1 MQVNPDPVTKRHRG
15 GGGRRGV
22 GAVTVGVLLAWLVGV
37 GLATPPAA
45 AYPSSSVIIQGHG
58 FGHGHGMGQ
67 WGTLG
72 FRSSPDALPL
82 NLGAYYGG
90 TSLATLPAPQE
101 AHVVTVAMTENDGN
115 NLIVASATGFT
126 VAGVYFPPGQ
136 VALMTQV
143 PGPAWAVWTSSSCAG
158 NPDGTWTN
166 VVASTTDPTATPSP
180 DDGSET
186 LTLCLGGAAN
196 VTMHGSILAT
206 YNSLQQARTVNEVP
220 LEQYVAGV
228 VPNESPAGWGSLG
241 AAGPQGQAWGFQ
253 ELEAQAVATRSY
265 VMASPNSYGG
275 YADTSDLA
283 CQTYRGTLNESAVT
297 DLATSATGGQVIEFP
312 GGVVAATQYS
322 ASTGGY
328 TNPGVFPAVPDAGD
342 SVCVPGACNPNH
354 DWTTAV
360 PVETI
365 DATWPQLG
373 DLRSISI
380 TGRNGYGDLGGRVT
394 TMTLVGSN
402 QDVSLTG
409 DAFAAGV
416 GLRSD
421 WFTTATALDSPAVA
435 MARSPDGRGYWL
447 FGGDGG
453 VFTFGDAR
461 YLGSAG
467 GRRSTGRSSAWRPPP
482 TAGATGWWPPT
493 AASSP
498 SATPGFYGSTGAHA
512 PQPAHRRHGR
522 HPRRRGLLAGRLRRR
537 HLHLRR
543 RRLLRLD
550 GRHPPQPAV
559 VGMAPTPDGRGY
571 WLVASDGGIFTFGDA
586 GFYGST
592 GNIHL
597 NQPIVGMAATPDGR
611 GLLAGRL
618 RRRHLHLRR
627 RRLLRLDRQPR
638 PEPSRSSAWPPPPT
652 EAATGWSPPTAAS
665 SPSATPAS
673 TAREPGSRGSVEPG
687 AGPEATRR
695 GVGWSTAGTDDRPRG
710 TTP

>member
-1 MQVNPDPVTKRHRG
+1 
-15 GGGRRGV
+15 
-22 GAVTVGVLLAWLVGV
+22 
-37 GLATPPAA
+37 
-45 AYPSSSVIIQGHG
+45 
-58 FGHGHGMGQ
+58 
-67 WGTLG
+67 
-72 FRSSPDALPL
+72 
-82 NLGAYYGG
+82 
-90 TSLATLPAPQE
+90 
-101 AHVVTVAMTENDGN
+101 
-115 NLIVASATGFT
+115 
-126 VAGVYFPPGQ
+126 
-136 VALMTQV
+136 MTQV

-180 DDGSET
+180 NDGSET

-275 YADTSDLA
+275 YADTCDLA
-283 CQTYRGTLNESAVT
+283 CQTYRGTLNESPLT
-297 DLATSATGGQVIEFP
+297 DLATSATGGQVMEFP

-360 PVETI
+360 PVPTI

-373 DLRSISI
+373 DLRSITI
-380 TGRNGYGDLGGRVT
+380 TGRNGYGDFGGRVT

-402 QDVSLTG
+402 QNVSLTG

-416 GLRSD
+416 GLKSD

-435 MARSPDGRGYWL
+435 MARSSDGRGYWL
-447 FGGDGG
+447 AGSNGGIAAFGDATFLGSAEGLPLNRPIVGMAPTPDGG
-453 VFTFGDAR
+453 GYWVVASDGGIFTFGDAGFH
-461 YLGSAG
+461 GSMGGQHLNRPIVGMAATPDGGGLLAG
-467 GRRSTGRSSAWRPPP
+467 GLRRRHLHLRRRRVLRLDGEHADSTSRWWAWPPPP
-482 TAGATGWWPPT
+482 TGGATGWWPPT

-498 SATPGFYGSTGAHA
+498 SATPASPARPATSTSTG
-512 PQPAHRRHGR
+512 RWSGW
-522 HPRRRGLLAGRLRRR
+522 
-537 HLHLRR
+537 
-543 RRLLRLD
+543 
-550 GRHPPQPAV
+550 PPP
-559 VGMAPTPDGRGY
+559 PTGAGY

-586 GFYGST
+586 TFSGSTGSLSLVKPVVGMTATPDGLGYWLVAGDGGIFTFGDAGFYGS
-592 GNIHL
+592 
-597 NQPIVGMAATPDGR
+597 
-611 GLLAGRL
+611 
-618 RRRHLHLRR
+618 
-627 RRLLRLDRQPR
+627 
-638 PEPSRSSAWPPPPT
+638 
-652 EAATGWSPPTAAS
+652 
-665 SPSATPAS
+665 
-673 TAREPGSRGSVEPG
+673 G
-687 AGPEATRR
+687 AG
-695 GVGWSTAGTDDRPRG
+695 
-710 TTP
+710 